1 MGIFLVPHGIGY
13 RFSIGHVDIPRLI
26 LLTLIAFWFVGVLR
40 GFFKSKM
47 TILEPVT
54 KLIGTLV
61 MLILMSAI
69 VSSNPVASTILA
81 GQLCLLWFVFAY
93 AYVSLFDDDEE
104 GRLLNV
110 ALIMIFVIL
119 FLYALYEVFFRHI

>member
-26 LLTLIAFWFVGVLR
+26 VLTVIAYWFLGLLR

-47 TILEPVT
+47 IILEPGT

-69 VSSNPVASTILA
+69 ASSNPVASTILA
-81 GQLCLLWFVFAY
+81 GQLCLLWFVFAF
-93 AYVSLFDDDEE
+93 AY
-104 GRLLNV
+104 
-110 ALIMIFVIL
+110 
-119 FLYALYEVFFRHI
+119 